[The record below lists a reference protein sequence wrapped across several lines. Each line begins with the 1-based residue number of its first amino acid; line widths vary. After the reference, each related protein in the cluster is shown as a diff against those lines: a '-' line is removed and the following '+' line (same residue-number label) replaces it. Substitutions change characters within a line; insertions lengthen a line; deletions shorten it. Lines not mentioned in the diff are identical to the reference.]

1 MKINIDIEMTP
12 EEARKVIGLPDLA
25 PMQEELVAQ
34 ISDQIKRNV
43 AYVDPE
49 LLVKLAL
56 PVGVEGID
64 KLQKL
69 FWGVAKSAVGGGG
82 APMDDE
88 VESDSPAPK
97 KTPKTRRKRS

>member
-1 MKINIDIEMTP
+1 MKINIEVDLSAD
-12 EEARKVIGLPDLA
+12 EARRVIGLPDLA

-49 LLVKLAL
+49 LLVKTVL

-64 KLQKL
+64 KLQKVL
-69 FWGVAKSAVGGGG
+69 WAVARSAVGDGGSG
-82 APMDDE
+82 ADTE
-88 VESDSPAPK
+88 ESSDSAAPK
-97 KTPKTRRKRS
+97 KAPKTRRKRS

>member
-69 FWGVAKSAVGGGG
+69 FWGVAKSAVGGNG
-82 APMDDE
+82 APEEDL
-88 VESDSPAPK
+88 ESDSPAPK
-97 KTPKTRRKRS
+97 KAPKTRRKRS

>member
-82 APMDDE
+82 VEEGP
-88 VESDSPAPK
+88 ESDSPAPK
-97 KTPKTRRKRS
+97 KAPKTRRKRS

>member
-1 MKINIDIEMTP
+1 MKINIDVELTP
-12 EEARKVIGLPDLA
+12 EEARKVLGLPDLA

-49 LLVKLAL
+49 LLVKTAL

-64 KLQKL
+64 RLQKL
-69 FWGVAKSAVGGGG
+69 LWSVAKTAVGNGSGG
-82 APMDDE
+82 PDPD
-88 VESDSPAPK
+88 DSPAPK